1 VPCPRGILSSL
12 KDRDRGIPW
21 SMARRLGRVIA
32 YRAGWRIYMPGHGY
46 IYSHRGVPF
55 TDRRNAQAVLDSI
68 RTRAM
73 RDPVDVVVEEFR
85 APRRA
90 EHTVEQWARRFLED
104 FRSRVERYDR
114 STNTLAEYERWAT
127 DHWKPLYERTVF
139 ELDRSHIHEY
149 AATLATRGLHVNT
162 IAKVLGGLHR
172 LLTFVHERTPNRL
185 GFVVPDF
192 PRSSRLRHHP
202 RIVALEVQDRIL
214 AAVPAERRGIFLA
227 LRLGLRP
234 GEARALDVADYDFTR
249 RLLDVKHAMQGQGHS
264 SCRGPTKEQ
273 TRRIVE
279 ADAELHAWIAK
290 YVQPAM
296 RLEGSP
302 LFRHPCARRRMGS
315 TDRWTMSSL
324 EYEWR
329 RACETAGI
337 AGLRLYEGTKHT
349 SASAAVR
356 AGVSL
361 YAVQRAL
368 GHRDARSTELYA
380 QLEPVVPA
388 AIFRPTLNHDHFGAA
403 LVQHPRRSP
412 QVRGIKTRKWR
423 PQRDSN
429 PCYRLERAMS

>member
-1 VPCPRGILSSL
+1 
-12 KDRDRGIPW
+12 
-21 SMARRLGRVIA
+21 MARTLGKVVA
-32 YRAGWRIYMPGHGY
+32 YRGGWRVYVPGHGY

-90 EHTVEQWARRFLED
+90 EHTVERWTRRFLED
-104 FRSRVERYDR
+104 FRRRVDHYDR
-114 STNTLAEYERWAT
+114 STNTLAEYERWAA
-127 DHWKPLYERTVF
+127 DHWRPLFGRTVF
-139 ELDRSHIHEY
+139 ELDRSHIHEF
-149 AATLATRGLHVNT
+149 AAALATRGLHVNT

-172 LLTFVHERTPNRL
+172 LLTFVRERTPKRL

-192 PRSSRLRHHP
+192 PRGSRLRHHP
-202 RIVALEVQDRIL
+202 RVVSLEVQDRIM
-214 AAVPAERRGIFLA
+214 AAIPEDRRGIFLA

-234 GEARALDVADYDFTR
+234 GEARALDVAEYDFTR
-249 RLLDVKHAMQGQGHS
+249 GLLDLKHAMQGQGHS
-264 SCRGPTKEQ
+264 ARRGPTKEQ
-273 TRRIVE
+273 TRRVVE
-279 ADAELHAWIAK
+279 ADAELRAWIAK
-290 YVQPAM
+290 YVPQV
-296 RLEGSP
+296 RRVDGSP
-302 LFRHPCARRRMGS
+302 LFRHPCARRRKGS
-315 TDRWTMSSL
+315 THRWTMSSL

-329 RACETAGI
+329 RACGAAGI

-368 GHRDARSTELYA
+368 RHRDARSTELYA

-388 AIFRPTLNHDHFGAA
+388 AIFRPTRKYDHFGAD
-403 LVQHPRRSP
+403 LVQHSGRRA
-412 QVRGIKTRKWR
+412 QVPGIKRRKWR

-429 PCYRLERAMS
+429 PAGLGSKSAEFLTLDRR